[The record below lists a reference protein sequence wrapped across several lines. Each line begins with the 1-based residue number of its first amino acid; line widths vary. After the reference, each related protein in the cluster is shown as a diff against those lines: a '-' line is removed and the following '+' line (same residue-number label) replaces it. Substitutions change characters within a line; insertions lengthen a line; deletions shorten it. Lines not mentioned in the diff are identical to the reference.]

1 MKKSTPVF
9 ISSFLAI
16 TAVAQKFSLVV
27 EGQTNRI
34 TPGVEEMIKLPDGQE
49 VSVRLIEP
57 AGTQFSGTFFSCAM
71 DSKLSVNSAEIGE
84 GIQQTLLTTPRGT
97 LILVQEYDGADPLE
111 LVDMMLEQI
120 TLLEEQKNFKISK
133 TDCSRE
139 VGGMELKGRKAVTSS
154 EHVSWQREVLGYS
167 YGESGLL
174 IITAVE
180 TKNNASEQV
189 VLDQFWSGLNL
200 IPAVGGASV
209 DK

>member
-1 MKKSTPVF
+1 MKRSALVF
-9 ISSFLAI
+9 VSAILAI
-16 TAVAQKFSLVV
+16 TAVAQEFSLVV

-34 TPGVEEMIKLPDGQE
+34 TAGVEEMIKLPDGQE

-57 AGTQFSGTFFSCAM
+57 AGTQFSGKLFSFAI

-97 LILVQEYDGADPLE
+97 LILVQEYDSADPLE
-111 LVDMMLEQI
+111 LVDMMLEQV
-120 TLLEEQKNFKISK
+120 TRLEEQKNYSISK
-133 TDCSRE
+133 TDCSRQ
-139 VGGMELKGRKAVTSS
+139 VGGMELKGRKAVSSS

-189 VLDQFWSGLNL
+189 VVDQFWSGLNL
-200 IPAVGGASV
+200 IPAVGGPSGE
-209 DK
+209 